1 MKFEITATPDEV
13 IKEVGARIVALRI
26 ARRLTQAELAAR
38 TGISKRT
45 IERLEQGSGNL
56 RLDAFVRICTA
67 LNLTD
72 RFEMLLPR
80 VELSPKDVFEG
91 KALPKRVRKSAKP
104 AIKWG
109 DEE

>member
-13 IKEVGARIVALRI
+13 IAEIGARFAALRI

-38 TGISKRT
+38 SGLSKRT
-45 IERLEQGSGNL
+45 VERIEQGAGNL
-56 RLDAFVRICTA
+56 RLDALVRICTA

-72 RFEMLLPR
+72 RFELLLPR

-91 KALPKRVRKSAKP
+91 RELPKRVRKGRKP
-104 AIKWG
+104 AVKWR